1 MNLNLT
7 NILALVGKANKQKE
21 SGGKRVLTSQKHDG
35 KSATGDSAKKK
46 QVHSFG
52 CSFQPFFFLVTKN
65 SQNAIL
71 KIGLLK
77 VVKKK
82 CGEKIIMMTMMMIIN
97 K

>member
-46 QVHSFG
+46 
-52 CSFQPFFFLVTKN
+52 
-65 SQNAIL
+65 
-71 KIGLLK
+71 
-77 VVKKK
+77 
-82 CGEKIIMMTMMMIIN
+82 
-97 K
+97 